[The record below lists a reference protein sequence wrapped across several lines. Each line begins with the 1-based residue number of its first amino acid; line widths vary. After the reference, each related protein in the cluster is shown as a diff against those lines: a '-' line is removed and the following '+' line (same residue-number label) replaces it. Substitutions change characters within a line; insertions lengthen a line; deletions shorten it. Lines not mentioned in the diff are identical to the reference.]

1 MAIRIPWDKYEAALL
16 LEYCIK
22 IENRE
27 LTRVEAI
34 SIVSQI
40 LRSRATRN
48 GKKIDDIFRNENG
61 IGMQLSS
68 MRNCYL
74 GKKQGLTISKLFYDI
89 VALQKDDPNA
99 FHQILEEE
107 SEKMETSTWQEF
119 LLWLGNKHPD
129 KNKETKRALML
140 VNVLGRKNHIMKK
153 TLSDISDPEEIEGL
167 TKLVTNS
174 SSLGFQSRKNAIA
187 AYNALRLYAEYL
199 RKKISSV
206 SDEIKLENVIVDSKK
221 RSNDEELG
229 TVDFHVIQS
238 YAHTK
243 PVSCKYKGHPIELS
257 GWNAIFH
264 ALVQVIYR
272 DYKDIFPIGKSLSS
286 SARVDTGSA
295 EGMIY
300 PKEIADGVY
309 LECNVNATGAI
320 NKLRSLMDIC
330 GVAYSDIQIQYR
342 STEKGTERSS
352 LSLKTIEPKWKP
364 KYTEAIT
371 QILSV
376 KYTYGFR
383 IGSAIEMMKIRNYAE
398 TMNLELPES
407 AEELEKEINAAGVGI
422 DGKVYVF
429 NKELLNELAS
439 IIDEIFQTGTIVIFL
454 SAFIETHEE
463 WLEEKHIASESLLK
477 EVLKLCCPS
486 LYFGQN
492 IITKG
497 ERITEHEA
505 VVAEIHRVS
514 DAEAVVWV
522 DDLDEKLIYIPS
534 NKISWSLSAS
544 DDFVRISEGKYFC
557 MHCFIY
563 SDEDA
568 RKILDFVSEE
578 CASKGYASITDVP
591 MGSIPE
597 ENFELSTTALY
608 SAIYNAILK
617 ENYYLNGKILTV
629 DQDGVDI
636 TILLKDYCQNR
647 DECTV
652 TEMMERAEEL
662 TGSSNKQYSI
672 IALYDKLIRVDVDR
686 FVSEKYISFDVDRID
701 CLLEE
706 IVGSRFAPIRKV
718 STFALFPICGLN
730 WNHYLL
736 ESYCYRFSR
745 KYRLAVLNY
754 NDKNAGM
761 IAAIDLPLT
770 YNEMLS
776 EAAAET
782 GIELTPESVGEYLF
796 TNGFTARRK
805 YSNMLEIIEKAKIIR
820 EERQF

>member
-1 MAIRIPWDKYEAALL
+1 
-16 LEYCIK
+16 
-22 IENRE
+22 
-27 LTRVEAI
+27 
-34 SIVSQI
+34 
-40 LRSRATRN
+40 
-48 GKKIDDIFRNENG
+48 
-61 IGMQLSS
+61 
-68 MRNCYL
+68 
-74 GKKQGLTISKLFYDI
+74 
-89 VALQKDDPNA
+89 
-99 FHQILEEE
+99 
-107 SEKMETSTWQEF
+107 METSTWQEF

-129 KNKETKRALML
+129 KNKETKRALLL

-174 SSLGFQSRKNAIA
+174 SSLGFQSRKNASA

-206 SDEIKLENVIVDSKK
+206 SDEIKLENVIVDSEKK
-221 RSNDEELG
+221 SNDEELG

-342 STEKGTERSS
+342 STEKGSERSS

-376 KYTYGFR
+376 KYKYGFR
-383 IGSAIEMMKIRNYAE
+383 IDSAIEMMKIRNYAE

-514 DAEAVVWV
+514 GSEAVVWV
-522 DDLDEKLIYIPS
+522 DDLVEKMIYIPS

-544 DDFVRISEGKYFC
+544 DEFVRISEGKYFC

-563 SDEDA
+563 SDEDT

-617 ENYYLNGKILTV
+617 ANYYLNGKILTV

-672 IALYDKLIRVDVDR
+672 IALYDKLIRVDVNH
-686 FVSEKYISFDVDRID
+686 FVSEKYVSFDVDRID

-745 KYRLAVLNY
+745 RYRLAVLNY

-805 YSNMLEIIEKAKIIR
+805 YSNMPEIIEKAKIIR

>member
-1 MAIRIPWDKYEAALL
+1 
-16 LEYCIK
+16 
-22 IENRE
+22 
-27 LTRVEAI
+27 
-34 SIVSQI
+34 
-40 LRSRATRN
+40 
-48 GKKIDDIFRNENG
+48 
-61 IGMQLSS
+61 
-68 MRNCYL
+68 
-74 GKKQGLTISKLFYDI
+74 
-89 VALQKDDPNA
+89 
-99 FHQILEEE
+99 
-107 SEKMETSTWQEF
+107 METSTWQEF

-129 KNKETKRALML
+129 KNKETKRALLL

-174 SSLGFQSRKNAIA
+174 SSLGFQSRKNASA

-206 SDEIKLENVIVDSKK
+206 SDEIKLENVIVDSEKK
-221 RSNDEELG
+221 SNDEELG

-342 STEKGTERSS
+342 STEKGSERSS

-376 KYTYGFR
+376 KYKYGFR
-383 IGSAIEMMKIRNYAE
+383 IDSAIEMMKIRNYAE

-477 EVLKLCCPS
+477 EVLKLCRPS

-514 DAEAVVWV
+514 GSEAVVWV
-522 DDLDEKLIYIPS
+522 DDLVEKMIYIPS

-544 DDFVRISEGKYFC
+544 DEFVRISEGKYFC

-563 SDEDA
+563 SDEDT

-617 ENYYLNGKILTV
+617 ANYYLNGKILTV

-672 IALYDKLIRVDVDR
+672 IALYDKLIRVDVNH
-686 FVSEKYISFDVDRID
+686 FVSEKYVSFDVDRID

-745 KYRLAVLNY
+745 RYRLAVLNY

-805 YSNMLEIIEKAKIIR
+805 YSNMPEIIEKAKIIR

>member
-1 MAIRIPWDKYEAALL
+1 
-16 LEYCIK
+16 
-22 IENRE
+22 
-27 LTRVEAI
+27 
-34 SIVSQI
+34 
-40 LRSRATRN
+40 
-48 GKKIDDIFRNENG
+48 
-61 IGMQLSS
+61 
-68 MRNCYL
+68 
-74 GKKQGLTISKLFYDI
+74 
-89 VALQKDDPNA
+89 
-99 FHQILEEE
+99 
-107 SEKMETSTWQEF
+107 METSTWQEF

-129 KNKETKRALML
+129 KNKETKRALLL

-206 SDEIKLENVIVDSKK
+206 SDEIKFENVIVDSEKK
-221 RSNDEELG
+221 SNDEELG

-342 STEKGTERSS
+342 STEKGSERSS

-376 KYTYGFR
+376 KYKYGFR
-383 IGSAIEMMKIRNYAE
+383 IDSAIEMMKIRNYAE

-454 SAFIETHEE
+454 SAFIEMHEE

-477 EVLKLCCPS
+477 EVLKLCRPS

-514 DAEAVVWV
+514 GSEAVVWV
-522 DDLDEKLIYIPS
+522 DDLVEKMIYIPS

-544 DDFVRISEGKYFC
+544 DEFVRISEGKYFC

-563 SDEDA
+563 SDEDT

-617 ENYYLNGKILTV
+617 ANYYLNGKILTV

-672 IALYDKLIRVDVDR
+672 IALYDKLIRVDVNH
-686 FVSEKYISFDVDRID
+686 FVSEKYVSFDVDRID

-805 YSNMLEIIEKAKIIR
+805 YSNMPEIIEKAKIIR

>member
-1 MAIRIPWDKYEAALL
+1 M
-16 LEYCIK
+16 
-22 IENRE
+22 
-27 LTRVEAI
+27 
-34 SIVSQI
+34 
-40 LRSRATRN
+40 
-48 GKKIDDIFRNENG
+48 
-61 IGMQLSS
+61 
-68 MRNCYL
+68 
-74 GKKQGLTISKLFYDI
+74 
-89 VALQKDDPNA
+89 
-99 FHQILEEE
+99 
-107 SEKMETSTWQEF
+107 
-119 LLWLGNKHPD
+119 
-129 KNKETKRALML
+129 
-140 VNVLGRKNHIMKK
+140 
-153 TLSDISDPEEIEGL
+153 
-167 TKLVTNS
+167 
-174 SSLGFQSRKNAIA
+174 
-187 AYNALRLYAEYL
+187 
-199 RKKISSV
+199 
-206 SDEIKLENVIVDSKK
+206 
-221 RSNDEELG
+221 
-229 TVDFHVIQS
+229 
-238 YAHTK
+238 
-243 PVSCKYKGHPIELS
+243 
-257 GWNAIFH
+257 
-264 ALVQVIYR
+264 IYR

-330 GVAYSDIQIQYR
+330 GVAYSDIQIQYH

-376 KYTYGFR
+376 KYKYGFR
-383 IGSAIEMMKIRNYAE
+383 IDSAIEMMKIRNYAE

-505 VVAEIHRVS
+505 VMAEIHRVS
-514 DAEAVVWV
+514 GAEAVVWG

-578 CASKGYASITDVP
+578 CASKGYASIIDVP

-617 ENYYLNGKILTV
+617 ANYYLNGKILTV
-629 DQDGVDI
+629 DKDGVDI

-662 TGSSNKQYSI
+662 TGFSNKQYSI

-805 YSNMLEIIEKAKIIR
+805 YSNMSEIIEKAKIIR